1 MNKDFEK
8 YMSEFVNVNE
18 VDLYRIIKY
27 QLGWEDEFGNK
38 SSVMQHI
45 DRTYSSI
52 VLETC
57 SIFSDDIKSSYQFAT
72 SVEILA
78 NSWYVHEDVQ
88 SGITER
94 SGRSSVWWA
103 WGPAQGIN
111 TGDGLHALARLSL
124 LENNS
129 KFNDSLL
136 LKALSIFDSSYLT
149 LCEGENLDID
159 YQESPLV
166 KEEEFMNMLRKK
178 SGSLSSCA
186 FQFGYISSDP
196 KAKGVSEKKL
206 SAINELGEI
215 SGIVRE
221 LNSQNSIINS
231 ENLPSEIFHRFSSKK
246 KNIITTYLL
255 NNSDVSVKRKIGEI
269 YLKRVLETND
279 LEVLKKEALSSNF
292 KDYLINIIGEYK
304 ARALSIINDLSLSDQ
319 QNKKLLNIVFPDE
332 PF

>member
-8 YMSEFVNVNE
+8 YMAEFVNVNE
-18 VDLYRIIKY
+18 VELYRIIKY

-38 SSVMQHI
+38 SSITQDI
-45 DRTYSSI
+45 NRIYSSI
-52 VLETC
+52 VLETS
-57 SIFSDDIKSSYQFAT
+57 SIFSVDTKPSYQFAT
-72 SVEILA
+72 SIEILA
-78 NSWYVHEDVQ
+78 NSWYVHEEVQ

-94 SGRSSVWWA
+94 GGRSSVWWA

-196 KAKGVSEKKL
+196 KAKDVSEKKL
-206 SAINELGEI
+206 RGIGELGEI

-231 ENLPSEIFHRFSSKK
+231 ENLPPETFHKFSSKK

-255 NNSDVSVKRKIGEI
+255 NNSDVSVKRKIGEM

-279 LEVLKKEALSSNF
+279 LEALKKEALSSNF
-292 KDYLINIIGEYK
+292 KDYLTNIIEDYK
-304 ARALSIINDLSLSDQ
+304 ARSLSIINDLGLSDQ
-319 QNKKLLNIVFPDE
+319 QNKKLLSIVFPYE
-332 PF
+332 SF

>member
-38 SSVMQHI
+38 FSAIQNV
-45 DRTYSSI
+45 DRTYSSV

-57 SIFSDDIKSSYQFAT
+57 SIFSDDIKPSYQFAT

-94 SGRSSVWWA
+94 NGRSSVWWT

-166 KEEEFMNMLRKK
+166 KEEEFMNMLEKK

-196 KAKGVSEKKL
+196 KANDVSGKKL
-206 SAINELGEI
+206 EIIKELGKI

-221 LNSQNSIINS
+221 LNSQNSIIHS
-231 ENLPSEIFHRFSSKK
+231 KNLPPEIFHKFSSKK

-279 LEVLKKEALSSNF
+279 LEALKEEALSSNF
-292 KDYLINIIGEYK
+292 KDYLINIITDYK
-304 ARALSIINDLSLSDQ
+304 ERSLSIINDLSLNDQ
-319 QNKKLLNIVFPDE
+319 QNKKLLNIVFPNE
-332 PF
+332 SF

>member
-27 QLGWEDEFGNK
+27 QLGWEDEFGKDSTSRGDINR
-38 SSVMQHI
+38 V
-45 DRTYSSI
+45 YSSI
-52 VLETC
+52 VLEIC
-57 SIFSDDIKSSYQFAT
+57 SAFSDDIKPSYQFAT
-72 SVEILA
+72 SIEILA

-94 SGRSSVWWA
+94 NGRSSVWWA

-129 KFNDSLL
+129 KFNEIIL

-159 YQESPLV
+159 YQEAPLV
-166 KEEEFMNMLRKK
+166 SEEKFMNMLKK
-178 SGSLSSCA
+178 RSGSLASCA
-186 FQFGYISSDP
+186 FQFGYIASD
-196 KAKGVSEKKL
+196 AKIHNISEKKL
-206 SAINELGEI
+206 GIIKELGEI
-215 SGIVRE
+215 SGITRE
-221 LNSQNSIINS
+221 LNSQNLIIDS
-231 ENLPSEIFHRFSSKK
+231 ENLPTEIFHKFSSKK

-255 NNSDVSVKRKIGEI
+255 NNSDISTKRKIGEM
-269 YLKRVLETND
+269 YLKRVLEVDD
-279 LEVLKKEALSSNF
+279 LEALKKEALASDYKNYFSNLMG
-292 KDYLINIIGEYK
+292 DYRSRSLEIVNG
-304 ARALSIINDLSLSDQ
+304 LGLSDN
-319 QNKKLLNIVFPDE
+319 QNKKILTIVFPNE
-332 PF
+332 SF

>member
-27 QLGWEDEFGNK
+27 QLGWEDEFGKDSTSRGDINR
-38 SSVMQHI
+38 V
-45 DRTYSSI
+45 YSSI
-52 VLETC
+52 VLEIC
-57 SIFSDDIKSSYQFAT
+57 SAFSDDIKPSYQFAT
-72 SVEILA
+72 SIEILA

-94 SGRSSVWWA
+94 NGRSSVWWA

-129 KFNDSLL
+129 KFNEIIL

-159 YQESPLV
+159 YQEAPLV
-166 KEEEFMNMLRKK
+166 SEEKFMNMLKK
-178 SGSLSSCA
+178 RSGSLASCA
-186 FQFGYISSDP
+186 FQFGYIASD
-196 KAKGVSEKKL
+196 AKIHNINEKKL
-206 SAINELGEI
+206 GIIKELGEI
-215 SGIVRE
+215 SGIARE
-221 LNSQNSIINS
+221 LNSQNLIIDS
-231 ENLPSEIFHRFSSKK
+231 ENLPTEIFHKFSSKK

-255 NNSDVSVKRKIGEI
+255 NNSDISTKRKIGEM
-269 YLKRVLETND
+269 YFKRVLEVDD
-279 LEVLKKEALSSNF
+279 LEVLKKEALASDYKNYFSNLMG
-292 KDYLINIIGEYK
+292 DY
-304 ARALSIINDLSLSDQ
+304 RSRSIEIVNGLGLSDN
-319 QNKKLLNIVFPDE
+319 QNKKILTIVFPNE
-332 PF
+332 SF

>member
-27 QLGWEDEFGNK
+27 QLGWEDEFGKDSTSRGDINR
-38 SSVMQHI
+38 V
-45 DRTYSSI
+45 YSSI
-52 VLETC
+52 VLEIC
-57 SIFSDDIKSSYQFAT
+57 SAFSDDIKPSYQFAT
-72 SVEILA
+72 SIEILA

-94 SGRSSVWWA
+94 NGRSSVWWA

-129 KFNDSLL
+129 KFNEIIL

-159 YQESPLV
+159 YQEAPLV
-166 KEEEFMNMLRKK
+166 SEEKFMNMLKK
-178 SGSLSSCA
+178 RSGSLASCA
-186 FQFGYISSDP
+186 FQFGYIASD
-196 KAKGVSEKKL
+196 AKIHNINEKKL
-206 SAINELGEI
+206 GIIKELGEI

-221 LNSQNSIINS
+221 LNSQNLIIDS
-231 ENLPSEIFHRFSSKK
+231 ENLPTEIFHKFSSKK

-255 NNSDVSVKRKIGEI
+255 NNSDISTKRKIGEM
-269 YLKRVLETND
+269 YFKRVLEVDD
-279 LEVLKKEALSSNF
+279 LEVLKKEALASDYKNYFSNLMG
-292 KDYLINIIGEYK
+292 DY
-304 ARALSIINDLSLSDQ
+304 RSRSIEIVNGLGLSDN
-319 QNKKLLNIVFPDE
+319 QNKKILTIVFPNE
-332 PF
+332 SF

>member
-38 SSVMQHI
+38 SNVIQNLE
-45 DRTYSSI
+45 RTYSSI

-57 SIFSDDIKSSYQFAT
+57 LIFSDDIKPSYQFAT

-111 TGDGLHALARLSL
+111 TGDGLHALARLCL

-129 KFNDSLL
+129 KFNDSIL

-166 KEEEFMNMLRKK
+166 KEEDFMIMLKKK

-186 FQFGYISSDP
+186 FQFGYISSNQKTKDI
-196 KAKGVSEKKL
+196 SEKKL
-206 SAINELGEI
+206 RIIKELGEI
-215 SGIVRE
+215 SGIIRE
-221 LNSQNSIINS
+221 LNSQNLIINS
-231 ENLPSEIFHRFSSKK
+231 ENLPTEIFHRFSSKK

-255 NNSDVSVKRKIGEI
+255 NNSDVSVKRKIGEM
-269 YLKRVLETND
+269 YFKRVLEVND
-279 LEVLKKEALSSNF
+279 LEELKKEALSSNF
-292 KDYLINIIGEYK
+292 NDYFTSIIDEYK
-304 ARALSIINDLSLSDQ
+304 ARSKDIVNDLGLNDL

-332 PF
+332 SF